1 LDVSLGDWYTG
12 SNVDLSAATRRQ
24 LSGGGWRTPP
34 ATATEVPIGRT
45 ASEADVYFSA
55 LSRYD
60 EAMIADA
67 VDAFAQIFTPP
78 FRATLLKS
86 LGLTIGLLVVI
97 WLGLDRLA
105 AYFIR
110 VETSWLA
117 TILSVIVGLG
127 LVVGLAFLIAPV
139 TSLVAGF
146 FLDDMAAIVERTIDP
161 AGPAGKPIPAG
172 PAAIFAL
179 RFAGLSIVVNLVALA
194 LLFAPVV
201 NIVAF
206 LGANGYLLGREYFE
220 FAAMRFRAPAEARA
234 MRSRFE
240 FRIFLA
246 GLIIAGFV
254 AIPILNLCTP
264 LFATAL
270 MARVHKRLSGV
281 AAVA

>member
-1 LDVSLGDWYTG
+1 MIED
-12 SNVDLSAATRRQ
+12 
-24 LSGGGWRTPP
+24 
-34 ATATEVPIGRT
+34 
-45 ASEADVYFSA
+45 A
-55 LSRYD
+55 L
-60 EAMIADA
+60 
-67 VDAFAQIFTPP
+67 DAFAQIFTPP

-97 WLGLDRLA
+97 WLGLDRLFV
-105 AYFIR
+105 YFIH

-117 TILSVIVGLG
+117 TILSVLVGLG

-161 AGPAGKPIPAG
+161 AGAPGKPIPAG
-172 PAAIFAL
+172 AAAIFAL
-179 RFAGLSIVVNLVALA
+179 RFAGLSILVNLVALA

-220 FAAMRFRAPAEARA
+220 LAAMRFRVPDEARA
-234 MRSRFE
+234 MRRHYAL
-240 FRIFLA
+240 RIFLA

-264 LFATAL
+264 LFATAF
-270 MARVHKRLSGV
+270 MTRVHKRL
-281 AAVA
+281 AASPLL